1 MEKILVKEISTN
13 EAAAG
18 RMSGDERRSQ
28 ILRVAIKLF
37 SQRGF
42 SGTTTKEIARAA
54 GVSEAMV
61 FRHFATKSELYNAIL
76 DHKACEGGL
85 DNPFEPIEE
94 AMAAGDDRAV
104 FEGLMRNALE
114 HHEQDPEF
122 MRLLMH
128 SALEGHELA
137 DMFVAQNI
145 VPMYDFLSEYIKRR
159 QKEGGIRSDIN
170 PRVVVRAFVGM
181 MIHHALNNAL
191 WDKNRVLLDISNEE
205 AARAFSEILICGIK
219 SDEPAARQ

>member
-1 MEKILVKEISTN
+1 MIRELNTN
-13 EAAAG
+13 EAATG

-37 SQRGF
+37 SQHGF

-61 FRHFATKSELYNAIL
+61 FRHFATKSELYSAIL

-85 DNPFEPIEE
+85 HNPFELIGD
-94 AMAAGDDRAV
+94 AMEKRDDPAV
-104 FEGLMRNALE
+104 FYGLMRHALDQ
-114 HHEQDPEF
+114 HEQDPEF

-137 DMFVAQNI
+137 DMFVVQNI
-145 VPMYDFLSEYIKRR
+145 VPMYDFLSEYIRRR
-159 QKEGGIRSDIN
+159 QEEGGIRADIK
-170 PRVVVRAFVGM
+170 PKVIVRAFVGM
-181 MIHHALNNAL
+181 MIHHALNNSL
-191 WDKNRVLLDISNEE
+191 WDSKRILVNISNEE
-205 AARAFSEILICGIK
+205 AARAFSEILLCGIK
-219 SDEPAARQ
+219 KCAPSEENNSH

>member
-1 MEKILVKEISTN
+1 MEKILIKEIGTN

-18 RMSGDERRSQ
+18 RMSGDERRNQ
-28 ILRVAIKLF
+28 ILGVAIKLF

-85 DNPFEPIEE
+85 DNPFEPIED

-104 FEGLMRNALE
+104 FEGLMRHALD
-114 HHEQDPEF
+114 HHEEDPEF

-145 VPMYDFLSEYIKRR
+145 VPLYDFLSEYIRRR
-159 QKEGGIRSDIN
+159 QAEGGIRADIN

-181 MIHHALNNAL
+181 MIHHSLNNAL
-191 WDKNRVLLDISNEE
+191 WDKKRVLLDISNAE
-205 AARAFSEILICGIK
+205 AARSFAEILVRGI
-219 SDEPAARQ
+219 EPEAPAAGQ

>member
-1 MEKILVKEISTN
+1 
-13 EAAAG
+13 
-18 RMSGDERRSQ
+18 MSGDERRNQ

-61 FRHFATKSELYNAIL
+61 FRHFATKSELYSAIL

-85 DNPFEPIEE
+85 DNPFELVSE
-94 AMAAGDDRAV
+94 AMSKGDDYAV
-104 FEGLMRNALE
+104 FHNLMLNALD
-114 HHEQDPEF
+114 HHEKDPEF

-145 VPMYDFLSEYIKRR
+145 VPLYDFLSEYIARR
-159 QKEGGIRSDIN
+159 QKENAIRSEIK

-181 MIHHALNNAL
+181 MIHQSMNNSL
-191 WDKNRVLLDISNEE
+191 WDSKRILLDISNEE
-205 AARAFSEILICGIK
+205 AARCFTEILLCGIK
-219 SDEPAARQ
+219 NSASQKENNS